1 MCEGKAAD
9 PQFAP
14 QINAYQDLLRGWGRL
29 VDDPWPRSAMGG
41 EYYNVQDNPEG
52 EIQMHG
58 LDERDT
64 GPGTKGTSH
73 PVGGG
78 YHGRSFSHV
87 CSASARLV

>member
-58 LDERDT
+58 LDERDQEPKVQAIRLAAVT
-64 GPGTKGTSH
+64 MAGPFHMCVQHQRG
-73 PVGGG
+73 
-78 YHGRSFSHV
+78 
-87 CSASARLV
+87 